1 MADFRQSLDLGMDLF
16 DTRLRAS
23 TAVGVVL
30 VVCRRLHMPRVE
42 VAKFTVQRALFALPD
57 ASKLQP
63 FRRGSPSTDNCRSD
77 FQRPTESDH
86 ICKYEQKLQTEL
98 LRLLEICRGKRRRS
112 DGRQLSHEL
121 ANTTVTTTAHPP
133 PSAMS
138 TARSVRSL
146 FSFHPG
152 EPRRQGTSGKARTGT
167 LRPPRP
173 TSGCLQQKRHKSFVS
188 LPPRLEDSAGPKFAA
203 PPAICVPLIG

>member
-86 ICKYEQKLQTEL
+86 ICKHEQKLQTEL
-98 LRLLEICRGKRRRS
+98 LRPLEICRGKRRRS

-121 ANTTVTTTAHPP
+121 ANTTCDHHR
-133 PSAMS
+133 PSTPLRHVNSQKREKLIFFLSGGATEAGNIGKGENGKGENGNLAS
-138 TARSVRSL
+138 T
-146 FSFHPG
+146 
-152 EPRRQGTSGKARTGT
+152 
-167 LRPPRP
+167 
-173 TSGCLQQKRHKSFVS
+173 GCLQQKRHNRLCPSRRAWKTALGQS
-188 LPPRLEDSAGPKFAA
+188 LLRLPLFAS
-203 PPAICVPLIG
+203 P

>member
-86 ICKYEQKLQTEL
+86 ICKYEQKLQTAASPSGDLPWEAAQV
-98 LRLLEICRGKRRRS
+98 RR
-112 DGRQLSHEL
+112 E
-121 ANTTVTTTAHPP
+121 AV
-133 PSAMS
+133 
-138 TARSVRSL
+138 
-146 FSFHPG
+146 
-152 EPRRQGTSGKARTGT
+152 EPRISEHHCNHHRPSTPLRHVNSQKREKLIFFPSGGATEAGNIGKGENGNLAST
-167 LRPPRP
+167 
-173 TSGCLQQKRHKSFVS
+173 GCLQQKRHNRLCPSRRAWKTALGQS
-188 LPPRLEDSAGPKFAA
+188 LLRLPLFAS
-203 PPAICVPLIG
+203 P